1 MTLPVASKNTPR
13 QKDRPAQTHR
23 FIAKREAILDAAAR
37 QFNKHGLKG
46 ATLADVAGSVDL
58 LTNSVTYYYRRKED
72 LVAACLLRA
81 IEAMQGVAV
90 AALAES
96 SPEARIRALICGQ
109 AALLADIAA
118 GRRDDLVNFNDIRT
132 LRSPLVD
139 DVFAAYTEMYRSFR
153 RLLPKE
159 GTCRQ
164 ARNAR
169 AHLLLSLVN
178 WMRKWIGRFEPD
190 DYRHAANR
198 MGDIVIG
205 GLARERGQWVERPAP
220 ELGWPQPATG
230 ERAVPDAFLRAATA
244 LVNEQGYRGASVERI
259 AARLNLTKGSFYH
272 HYSSKDELVGACF
285 ERTFDVIRHT
295 QMLAMER
302 MDSGWERLSATAR
315 VLVRFQISE
324 QGPLVRTTAWNA
336 LPHAERADSQRR
348 FDRLTEKF
356 DIFIVEGMLE
366 GTIPPLDPGIAAQQV
381 AGMIN
386 AASELERWAP
396 GIAHEDA
403 VRLYVRPLFEGILSP
418 GADGHSGGDGLDG
431 QGA

>member
-1 MTLPVASKNTPR
+1 MTLPGASRATSR

-159 GTCRQ
+159 GSCRQ

-230 ERAVPDAFLRAATA
+230 ERAIPDAFLRAATA

-302 MDSGWERLSATAR
+302 MNSGWERLSATAR

-403 VRLYVRPLFEGILSP
+403 VRLYARPLFEGILSP
-418 GADGHSGGDGLDG
+418 GADGPSRGDGLDG

>member
-1 MTLPVASKNTPR
+1 MTLAKISRSASR
-13 QKDRPAQTHR
+13 QNGKPAQTHR
-23 FIAKREAILDAAAR
+23 FIAKRAAILDAAAR
-37 QFNKHGLKG
+37 QFNKYGLKG

-81 IEAMQGVAV
+81 IETMQGLAV
-90 AALAES
+90 EALTAS
-96 SPEARIRALICGQ
+96 SPEARIRALISGQ

-132 LRSPLVD
+132 LRPPLVN
-139 DVFAAYTEMYRSFR
+139 DVFAAYTEMYRSVR

-159 GTCRQ
+159 GTDRQ
-164 ARNAR
+164 ARNAL
-169 AHLLLSLVN
+169 AHLLLSLVS
-178 WMRKWIGRFEPD
+178 WIRKWIGRFEPD
-190 DYRHAANR
+190 DYLHAAGR

-205 GLARERGQWVERPAP
+205 GLAREQGQWVERPAP

-230 ERAVPDAFLRAATA
+230 ERAVPEAFLRAATA
-244 LVNEQGYRGASVERI
+244 LVNDQGYRGASVEQI

-272 HYSSKDELVGACF
+272 HYSSKEELVAACF

-302 MDSGWERLSATAR
+302 MDSGWDRLSAAAR

-336 LPHAERADSQRR
+336 LPPELRTDSQRR

-356 DIFIVEGMLE
+356 SIFIVEGMLE
-366 GTIPPLDPGIAAQQV
+366 GTIPPLDSGIAAQQV

-386 AASELERWAP
+386 AASELERWVQD
-396 GIAHEDA
+396 IAHENA
-403 VRLYVRPLFEGILSP
+403 VRLFAQPLFEGILSS
-418 GADGHSGGDGLDG
+418 GAA
-431 QGA
+431 GAALTSRS

>member
-1 MTLPVASKNTPR
+1 MTLPEVLRGAPR
-13 QKDRPAQTHR
+13 RKDKPVQTHR

-81 IEAMQGVAV
+81 IETMQGVAV
-90 AALAES
+90 AALAAP
-96 SPEARIRALICGQ
+96 SPEARIRAFICGH
-109 AALLADIAA
+109 AAVLADIAA
-118 GRRDDLVNFNDIRT
+118 GRRDELVNFNDIRT

-139 DVFAAYTEMYRSFR
+139 HVFAAYTEMYRAVR

-159 GTCRQ
+159 GINGQ

-178 WMRKWIGRFEPD
+178 WMRRWIGRFEPD
-190 DYRHAANR
+190 DYRHAADR
-198 MGDIVIG
+198 MGDIVID
-205 GLARERGQWVERPAP
+205 GLAREPGQWVERPAP

-244 LVNEQGYRGASVERI
+244 LVNEQGYRGASVEQI

-272 HYSSKDELVGACF
+272 HYSSKDELVAACF
-285 ERTFDVIRHT
+285 ERTFDVIRQT
-295 QMLAMER
+295 QMLAMQR

-336 LPHAERADSQRR
+336 LPLAVRTDSQRR

-356 DIFIVEGMLE
+356 DIFIVEGMRE
-366 GTIPPLDPGIAAQQV
+366 GTIPALDPGIAAQLV

-403 VRLYVRPLFEGILSP
+403 VRLFVQPLFEGILFP
-418 GADGHSGGDGLDG
+418 GTDGVARGDLDR
-431 QGA
+431 